1 MFNLKD
7 WFSTKNT
14 LVGRIACLRFK
25 NIELEYQLSRKSLAF
40 DKAIEDNALQHS
52 FLTAQIEQLKAQLA
66 EAKPSFTLPNNVKL
80 VAEYN
85 RDYSWESIDIVAHAP
100 NGRFQMVCCADFEH
114 DAEYNEPRGLRI
126 FSFNGRDEEY
136 CHEVL
141 DFDFS
146 YLLGKNDL
154 DPETEQDYIDQVIQ
168 DQADR
173 ASKEVV

>member
-1 MFNLKD
+1 MKHIKD
-7 WFSTKNT
+7 WFMSKNT
-14 LVGRIACLRFK
+14 LVDRIACLRNR

-52 FLTAQIEQLKAQLA
+52 FLTAQIEQLKKELA
-66 EAKPSFTLPNNVKL
+66 EATPSFTLPNGVKL

-85 RDYSWESIDIVAHAP
+85 SDASWESIDIAAHAP
-100 NGRFQMVCCADFEH
+100 NGRFEIVCCADFEH
-114 DAEYNEPRGLRI
+114 DAEFEEPRGLRI

-146 YLLGKNDL
+146 YLLGKDDI
-154 DPETEQDYIDQVIQ
+154 DPETEQDYIDQVMQ
-168 DQADR
+168 DKADR
-173 ASKEVV
+173 ESAKEA